1 MDFVWCRIFL
11 QDFAHI
17 TLKIGFFNIF
27 YSNCWQC
34 GNANFFFNLFYDLT
48 SSLLQ
53 PEFKIRDQLRR
64 YRKLKS
70 GIKILCS
77 EKIGETNG

>member
-1 MDFVWCRIFL
+1 MLDL
-11 QDFAHI
+11 
-17 TLKIGFFNIF
+17 FFNIF
-27 YSNCWQC
+27 Y
-34 GNANFFFNLFYDLT
+34 DLT
-48 SSLLQ
+48 SFVLQ

-77 EKIGETNG
+77 EK